1 MILVA
6 GIYQMPYA
14 YAFISSGMQNIS
26 TELEYAAQITGAGSW
41 TILRR
46 ITLPLIKPFILSSMF
61 LLLLLGFQSVSAPL
75 ILGGPQRIYV
85 LSTYLISLQNF
96 FPPPYGMMASIG
108 FIMVVVA
115 FLLATLTGRLVGDA
129 AQYTVVSG
137 RGAQSTTH
145 TPRRWQLGGA
155 GLIAGIL
162 LFGVILPFL
171 QLFIL
176 GVLEGRQWAI
186 DNLTLNHF
194 INLYSS
200 DLATAA
206 VQNSVIIAFVTASV
220 AVIVTAYVA
229 YVKSRENNLRS
240 RVISWLAWIP
250 IATPGVVLGIAYLWT
265 YLWVPVGIYGTIF
278 ALMLAYLVRFL
289 ALGTRM
295 NESLIVQQSPTL
307 DEQGKICGAGLI
319 SRLRHII
326 FPNMKSGMISIWVIL
341 FALFMNELSTSIFLY
356 TSSSRVFTVTLYE
369 FWSTAQTAALAA
381 LAITQVAITI
391 SVISVG
397 MWYFDIDIRVA

>member
-1 MILVA
+1 
-6 GIYQMPYA
+6 
-14 YAFISSGMQNIS
+14 
-26 TELEYAAQITGAGSW
+26 
-41 TILRR
+41 
-46 ITLPLIKPFILSSMF
+46 
-61 LLLLLGFQSVSAPL
+61 
-75 ILGGPQRIYV
+75 
-85 LSTYLISLQNF
+85 
-96 FPPPYGMMASIG
+96 
-108 FIMVVVA
+108 MVVVA

-145 TPRRWQLGGA
+145 TPRRWQLLGVGT
-155 GLIAGIL
+155 IVTIL
-162 LFGVILPFL
+162 VFGVILPFF

-176 GVLEGRQWAI
+176 GVLQGRRWAI
-186 DNLTLNHF
+186 ENLTLNHF

-220 AVIVTAYVA
+220 AVIVTAYIA

-240 RVISWLAWIP
+240 RLISWLAWIP

-265 YLWVPVGIYGTIF
+265 YLWVPIGLYGTIF

-307 DEQGKICGAGLI
+307 DEQGKICGAGLV

-369 FWSTAQTAALAA
+369 FWSTAQTSALAA